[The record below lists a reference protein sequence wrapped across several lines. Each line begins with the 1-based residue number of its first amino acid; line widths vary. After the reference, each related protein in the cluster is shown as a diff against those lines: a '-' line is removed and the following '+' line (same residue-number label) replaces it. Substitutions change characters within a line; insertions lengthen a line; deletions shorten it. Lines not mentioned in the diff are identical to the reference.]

1 MKTFIHKAALSAVS
15 IGALVMVNP
24 SWAKAT
30 ADEIK
35 SLGTTLTPMGAERE
49 GNKDGTIPAYS
60 GKWLGVPS
68 GVNFSGTGKI
78 YPDPYPGEKPLLTI
92 TAQNMAQYADRLSD
106 GEKAMF
112 KKYPA
117 TFRMPVYPTHR
128 DFRYPDKALAN
139 VKENAASAELA
150 D

>member
-68 GVNFSGTGKI
+68 GVSYAGTGK
-78 YPDPYPGEKPLLTI
+78 YVPGPYVDEKPLFVI
-92 TAQNMAQYADRLSD
+92 TAQNAGQYADRLSE
-106 GEKAMF
+106 GQKTLL

-117 TFRMPVYPTHR
+117 TFRMPVYPSHR
-128 DFRYPDKALAN
+128 DFRYPDKVL
-139 VKENAASAELA
+139 
-150 D
+150 